1 MYRFYQQKKSDHS
14 PQIVS
19 PFLFS
24 VQQKRFVK
32 RQRCNGK
39 NEKNVTVVTDQ
50 DAIQEIL
57 VLGGLKDYTC
67 TKPEDCAVFATVKTS
82 GRFFLG
88 IWGLGRWTKSADQ
101 KSFSTSCQMKDGCF
115 SNEIRRGRWKMVPK
129 TNTEFTLWKVE
140 GKRTMYIY
148 IYAFLFGDLRNLI
161 GSFCWTSCT
170 F

>member
-32 RQRCNGK
+32 RQRCTNGTGTPDGN

-82 GRFFLG
+82 GDFFLG
-88 IWGLGRWTKSADQ
+88 ISGLGR
-101 KSFSTSCQMKDGCF
+101 
-115 SNEIRRGRWKMVPK
+115 
-129 TNTEFTLWKVE
+129 
-140 GKRTMYIY
+140 
-148 IYAFLFGDLRNLI
+148 
-161 GSFCWTSCT
+161 
-170 F
+170 